1 MGQLGQF
8 MQRSKRQC
16 RLGRWLMAT
25 VVTLAPTTLAAL
37 ETSLSAP
44 GASKELVE
52 RLKETSSVTTA
63 EERGLDTPLEI
74 LSAALSDYR
83 TIVQILYDEGYFSPV
98 VSIKLDGQEAAELSS
113 LTVPAQINRA
123 AITVETGPS
132 FKFGTATVKPLAPG
146 TELPEDFAPGKL
158 ATTGAIQQASS
169 AGVQGWRDAGHAKAG
184 IAGQTII
191 ARHAQARLDAQIDLD
206 PGRRLT
212 FGKMFIKG
220 NSDVRHRSIE
230 KIAGFPSGEVYSP
243 EKIQK
248 VGTRLRRT
256 GTFNVVSLQERET
269 PNPDGTLDFDATFED
284 LPKRRLTFGVE
295 LASRDGV
302 DVTATWTHRN
312 MFRRAER
319 LRFEVAVRNIGG
331 AEDIDGRIGL
341 RLDQPDRLGPDDNT
355 FWSALLERRNTENYN
370 VTVASLA
377 YGARRTFSD
386 NLYAEASAGFQLS
399 DADDAYGTGRKF
411 RYFILPFRSEWDKR
425 DSKVSATRGFY
436 LDSQVMPFIGISG
449 TDTGLR
455 LFFDGRA
462 YTSLGT
468 GGRIVLAGRA
478 QLGSVIGP
486 PADGVTPDFLFFSG
500 GAGTVR
506 GQPYESLG
514 IPVGTGIA
522 GGKSFIGLSG
532 EIRGKVTDSLSLV
545 GFYDYGVVDTS
556 SFVGSGAQEDHSGA
570 GIGVRY
576 DLGGFGPLR
585 LDLAYPVSGPTG
597 DGLQFYIGIGQAF

>member
-1 MGQLGQF
+1 
-8 MQRSKRQC
+8 MQRSRP
-16 RLGRWLMAT
+16 RGILGCWLLGTLTA
-25 VVTLAPTTLAAL
+25 LAPTALFAL
-37 ETSLSAP
+37 ETTLTAP
-44 GASKELVE
+44 GAPKELVE

-63 EERGLDTPLEI
+63 EARGLDTPLEI

-83 TIVQILYDEGYFSPV
+83 TIVQIMYDEGYFAPV
-98 VSIKLDGQEAAELSS
+98 VSIKLDGQEAATISS

-123 AITVETGPS
+123 TITVDPGPPYN
-132 FKFGTATVKPLAPG
+132 FGTAVVQPLAPE
-146 TELPEDFAPGKL
+146 TELPADFATGKR
-158 ATTGAIQQASS
+158 ATTGAIQQAAS
-169 AGVQGWRDAGHAKAG
+169 AGVQGWRDAGHAKADV
-184 IAGQTII
+184 ADQKVI

-212 FGKMFIKG
+212 FGKMFIHG
-220 NSDVRHRSIE
+220 DTDVRTRSIE
-230 KIAGFPSGEVYSP
+230 KIAGFPTGEVYSP
-243 EKIQK
+243 QQIQK

-256 GTFNVVSLQERET
+256 GTFSVVSIQERDT

-295 LASRDGV
+295 LASRDGL

-312 MFRRAER
+312 VFKRAER
-319 LRFEVAVRNIGG
+319 LRFEAAIRNIGG

-370 VTVASLA
+370 VSVASLA

-386 NLYAEASAGFQLS
+386 RLYAEAAVGFS
-399 DADDAYGTGRKF
+399 VSNADDAYGDGRKF
-411 RYFILPFRSEWDKR
+411 RYFIVPFRSEWDER

-436 LDSQVMPFIGISG
+436 LDSQAMPFVGVSG
-449 TDTGLR
+449 TKSGLR

-462 YTSLGT
+462 YTDLRTS
-468 GGRIVLAGRA
+468 GRLVLAGRI

-514 IPVGTGIA
+514 IPVGTGVA
-522 GGKSFIGLSG
+522 GGKSFLGFSG
-532 EIRGKVTDSLSLV
+532 EVRGKVSEKLSLV
-545 GFYDYGVVDTS
+545 GFYDYGMVDTS
-556 SFVGSGAQEDHSGA
+556 SFVTADAEFHSGA

-585 LDLAYPVSGPTG
+585 FDLAYPVQGDTG
-597 DGLQFYIGIGQAF
+597 DGLQFYLGIGQAF

>member
-1 MGQLGQF
+1 M
-8 MQRSKRQC
+8 S
-16 RLGRWLMAT
+16 
-25 VVTLAPTTLAAL
+25 PTHLAAL
-37 ETSLSAP
+37 ETSLIAP
-44 GASKELVE
+44 GAPKELIE
-52 RLKETSSVTTA
+52 RIEETSSVTTA
-63 EERGLDTPLEI
+63 DARGLDTPLEI

-83 TIVQILYDEGYFSPV
+83 TIVQILYDEGYFGPV
-98 VSIKLDGQEAAELSS
+98 VSIKLDGQEAAEISS
-113 LTVPAQINRA
+113 LSVPAQINRA
-123 AITVETGPS
+123 VITIDTGPTYR
-132 FKFGTATVKPLAPG
+132 FGTAVVQPVAPD
-146 TELPEDFAPGKL
+146 TELPEQFAPGQL
-158 ATTGAIQQASS
+158 ATTGAIQQAAST
-169 AGVQGWRDAGHAKAG
+169 GVQGWRDAGHAKANV
-184 IAGQTII
+184 ADQKVI
-191 ARHAQARLDAQIDLD
+191 ARHAQARLDAEIDLD

-220 NSDVRHRSIE
+220 DTDVRHRSIE

-256 GTFNVVSLQERET
+256 GTFSVVTIEERET

-295 LASRDGV
+295 LASRDGI
-302 DVTATWTHRN
+302 DLTATWTHRN
-312 MFRRAER
+312 VFRRAER
-319 LRFEVAVRNIGG
+319 LRFEAAVRNIGG
-331 AEDIDGRIGL
+331 SEDIDGRIGL

-386 NLYAEASAGFQLS
+386 RLYAEASAGFQWS
-399 DADDAYGTGRKF
+399 DADDAYGDGRKF
-411 RYFILPFRSEWDKR
+411 RYFILPLRSEWDRR
-425 DSKVSATRGFY
+425 DSKVSATRGTY
-436 LDSQVMPFIGISG
+436 LDSQIMPFVGLSG

-455 LFFDGRA
+455 MFFDGRA

-468 GGRIVLAGRA
+468 GGRLVLAGRV
-478 QLGSVIGP
+478 QVGSVIGP
-486 PADGVTPDFLFFSG
+486 PEDGVTPDFLFFSG

-506 GQPYESLG
+506 GQPFESLG

-522 GGKSFIGLSG
+522 GGRSFLGLSG
-532 EIRGKVTDSLSLV
+532 EVRGKVTDTLSLV
-545 GFYDYGVVDTS
+545 GFYDYGIVDTS
-556 SFVGSGAQEDHSGA
+556 SFIGSGAEDHAGA
-570 GIGVRY
+570 GLGVRY

-585 LDLAYPVSGPTG
+585 FDLAYPVQGDTG

>member
-1 MGQLGQF
+1 
-8 MQRSKRQC
+8 MQGSTPQGILRC
-16 RLGRWLMAT
+16 WMIGAVM
-25 VVTLAPTTLAAL
+25 TLVPTSLVAL
-37 ETSLSAP
+37 ETTLTAP
-44 GASKELVE
+44 GAPKELVE
-52 RLKETSSVTTA
+52 RLEQTSSVATA
-63 EERGLDTPLEI
+63 NNRGLDTPLEI

-83 TIVQILYDEGYFSPV
+83 TLVQILYDEGYFSPV
-98 VSIKLDGQEAAELSS
+98 VSIKLDGQEATELSS
-113 LTVPAQINRA
+113 LSVPAQINRA
-123 AITVETGPS
+123 VITVETGPT
-132 FKFGTATVKPLAPG
+132 FKFGTATIQPLAPD
-146 TELPEDFAPGKL
+146 TELPEQFAPGKL
-158 ATTGAIQQASS
+158 ATTGAIQRAAS
-169 AGVQGWRDAGHAKAG
+169 AGVQGWRDAGHAKASV
-184 IAGQTII
+184 AGQKVI
-191 ARHAQARLDAQIDLD
+191 ARHAQAQLDAQISLD
-206 PGRRLT
+206 PDSRLT
-212 FGKMFIKG
+212 FGRMFIDG
-220 NSDVRHRSIE
+220 DTDVRHRSIE

-243 EKIQK
+243 AQIQK

-319 LRFEVAVRNIGG
+319 LRFEAAVRNIGG

-341 RLDQPDRLGPDDNT
+341 RLDQPDRLGPDDAT
-355 FWSALLERRNTENYN
+355 FWSTLLERRNTENYN

-386 NLYAEASAGFQLS
+386 QLYAEASAGFQWS
-399 DADDAYGTGRKF
+399 DADDAYGNGRKF

-436 LDSQVMPFIGISG
+436 LDSQVMPFVGFSG
-449 TDTGLR
+449 SDTGLR
-455 LFFDGRA
+455 LYFDGRA
-462 YTSLGT
+462 YTSFGT
-468 GGRIVLAGRA
+468 AGNLVLAGRV

-506 GQPYESLG
+506 GQPFESLG
-514 IPVGTGIA
+514 IPVGTGVA
-522 GGKSFIGLSG
+522 GGKSFLGLSG
-532 EIRGKVTDSLSLV
+532 EVRGKVTKSLSLV
-545 GFYDYGVVDTS
+545 GFYDYGIVDTS
-556 SFVGSGAQEDHSGA
+556 SFVGSGAADHAGA

-585 LDLAYPVSGPTG
+585 LDLAVPVQGNTG

>member
-1 MGQLGQF
+1 
-8 MQRSKRQC
+8 MQGSTPSGILRC
-16 RLGRWLMAT
+16 WMIGAVMA
-25 VVTLAPTTLAAL
+25 LAPSCLAAL
-37 ETSLSAP
+37 ETTLTAP
-44 GASKELVE
+44 GAPKELVE
-52 RLKETSSVTTA
+52 RLEETSSVATA
-63 EERGLDTPLEI
+63 ENRGLDTPLEI

-83 TIVQILYDEGYFSPV
+83 TLVQILYDEGYFSPV

-113 LTVPAQINRA
+113 LSVPSQINRA
-123 AITVETGPS
+123 VITIETGPT
-132 FKFGTATVKPLAPG
+132 FKFGTATIQPLAPN
-146 TELPEDFAPGKL
+146 TELPEQFAPGKL
-158 ATTGAIQQASS
+158 ATTGAIQEAAS
-169 AGVQGWRDAGHAKAG
+169 AGVQGWRDAGHAKASV
-184 IAGQTII
+184 AGQKVI
-191 ARHAQARLDAQIDLD
+191 ARHAQAQLDAQINLD
-206 PGRRLT
+206 PDRRLT
-212 FGKMFIKG
+212 FGRMFIDG
-220 NSDVRHRSIE
+220 DTDVRHRSIE

-243 EKIQK
+243 AQIQK

-269 PNPDGTLDFDATFED
+269 ANPDGTLDFDATFED

-319 LRFEVAVRNIGG
+319 LRFEAAVRNIGG

-341 RLDQPDRLGPDDNT
+341 RLDQPDRLGPDDAT
-355 FWSALLERRNTENYN
+355 FWSTLLERRNTENYD

-386 NLYAEASAGFQLS
+386 QLYAEASAGFQWS
-399 DADDAYGTGRKF
+399 DADDAYGNGRKF

-425 DSKVSATRGFY
+425 DSKISATRGFY
-436 LDSQVMPFIGISG
+436 LDSQVMPFVGFSG
-449 TDTGLR
+449 SDTGLR
-455 LFFDGRA
+455 LYFDGRA
-462 YTSLGT
+462 YTSFGT
-468 GGRIVLAGRA
+468 AGNLVLAGRV

-506 GQPYESLG
+506 GQPFESLG
-514 IPVGTGIA
+514 IPVGTGTA
-522 GGKSFIGLSG
+522 GGKSFLGFSG
-532 EIRGKVTDSLSLV
+532 EVRGRVTESLSLV
-545 GFYDYGVVDTS
+545 GFYDYGIVDTS
-556 SFVGSGAQEDHSGA
+556 SFVGSGAEDHAGA

-585 LDLAYPVSGPTG
+585 LDLAVPVQGDTG

>member
-1 MGQLGQF
+1 MTGSRPHGSL
-8 MQRSKRQC
+8 RC
-16 RLGRWLMAT
+16 WLFGIIAVMS
-25 VVTLAPTTLAAL
+25 PTHLAAL
-37 ETSLSAP
+37 ETSLIAP
-44 GASKELVE
+44 GAPKELIE
-52 RLKETSSVTTA
+52 RIEETSSVTTA
-63 EERGLDTPLEI
+63 DARGLDTPLEI

-83 TIVQILYDEGYFSPV
+83 TIVQILYDEGYFGPV
-98 VSIKLDGQEAAELSS
+98 VSIKLDGQEAAEISS
-113 LTVPAQINRA
+113 LSVPAQINRA
-123 AITVETGPS
+123 VITIDTGPTYR
-132 FKFGTATVKPLAPG
+132 FGTAVVQPVAPD
-146 TELPEDFAPGKL
+146 TELPEQFAPGQL
-158 ATTGAIQQASS
+158 ATTGAIQQAAST
-169 AGVQGWRDAGHAKAG
+169 GVQGWRDAGHAKANV
-184 IAGQTII
+184 ADQKVI
-191 ARHAQARLDAQIDLD
+191 ARHAQARLDAEIDLD

-220 NSDVRHRSIE
+220 DTDVRHRSIE

-256 GTFNVVSLQERET
+256 GTFSVVTIEERET

-295 LASRDGV
+295 LASRDGI
-302 DVTATWTHRN
+302 DLTATWTHRN
-312 MFRRAER
+312 VFRRAER
-319 LRFEVAVRNIGG
+319 LRFEAAVRNIGG
-331 AEDIDGRIGL
+331 SEDIDGRIGL

-386 NLYAEASAGFQLS
+386 RLYAEASAGFQWS
-399 DADDAYGTGRKF
+399 DADDAYGDGRKF
-411 RYFILPFRSEWDKR
+411 RYFILPLRSEWDRR
-425 DSKVSATRGFY
+425 DSKVSATRGTY
-436 LDSQVMPFIGISG
+436 LDSQIMPFVGLSG

-455 LFFDGRA
+455 MFFDGRA

-468 GGRIVLAGRA
+468 GGRLVLAGRV
-478 QLGSVIGP
+478 QVGSVIGP
-486 PADGVTPDFLFFSG
+486 PEDGVTPDFLFFSG

-506 GQPYESLG
+506 GQPFESLG

-522 GGKSFIGLSG
+522 GGRSFLGLSG
-532 EIRGKVTDSLSLV
+532 EVRGKVTDTLSLV
-545 GFYDYGVVDTS
+545 GFYDYGIVDTS
-556 SFVGSGAQEDHSGA
+556 SFIGSGAEDHAGA
-570 GIGVRY
+570 GLGVRY

-585 LDLAYPVSGPTG
+585 FDLAYPVQGDTG